1 MALNPFTSNDE
12 VRGVLGVTDQEL
24 LDVTLAL
31 GIYEINLRYVLNKVN
46 AAVVSQFN
54 TINAIAVSTRTTAQ
68 AAFWDAV
75 RLFSPYV
82 VAFQLTPSLPLMA
95 PKDITDG
102 KAALG
107 KFSESPFKAM
117 TAAILVDHDR
127 YQDHLLQMYA
137 DLVGSTVAT
146 VAAPTLFIGVSSGTD
161 RVTNLAR

>member
-1 MALNPFTSNDE
+1 MALSPFTSNDE
-12 VRGVLGVTDQEL
+12 VRGVLGVTDKEL
-24 LDVTLAL
+24 LDVTLDL

-46 AAVVSQFN
+46 AAVVAQFN
-54 TINAIAVSTRTTAQ
+54 TVNGTSEASRTTVQ

-75 RLFSPYV
+75 KLFSPYV
-82 VAFQLTPSLPLMA
+82 VAFQLMPGLPLMA
-95 PKDITDG
+95 PKNITDG
-102 KAALG
+102 KAAIG

-137 DLVGSTVAT
+137 DLVGSAVAT
-146 VAAPTLFIGVSSGTD
+146 VAAPTLFIGVSSSID